1 MPSLLGDIVIKCPFM
16 PQIRPLLTANPSPFN
31 RKSVPFYRY
40 FLFYFNILKALK
52 GKREKV
58 HKRARMRSPTLRF
71 ARPALWAA

>member
-16 PQIRPLLTANPSPFN
+16 PQIRPLYN

>member
-1 MPSLLGDIVIKCPFM
+1 MSLYAANPSPLQ